1 MAPRPRR
8 SRPRALASSARRAHD
23 SVAVADV
30 ASSPKVSDRTFYV
43 FNALLSV
50 GALSFLAWLLLLRQ
64 GGGVDADLSF
74 LPAVNA
80 GLNSTAAALLVAGW
94 IAIRRGHRKLHQY
107 LMVSAFAAS
116 ALFLVSYVAYHYAHG
131 DTRYSGEGVLR
142 TIYFVVLISHVLLS
156 MVVVPMAL
164 TAFWLAYKRRFA
176 THKKVT
182 RILAPIWVYVSIT
195 GVVIFFM
202 LR

>member
-1 MAPRPRR
+1 M
-8 SRPRALASSARRAHD
+8 SN
-23 SVAVADV
+23 DV
-30 ASSPKVSDRTFYV
+30 AAPAPVSDRAFYV
-43 FNALLSV
+43 FNAILST

-64 GGGVDADLSF
+64 GGGVNADLSF

-80 GLNSTAAALLVAGW
+80 GLNSVAAAFLVAGW
-94 IAIRRGHRKLHQY
+94 LAIRAGNRRLHQY
-107 LMVSAFAAS
+107 FMVSAFAS
-116 ALFLVSYVAYHYAHG
+116 SSLFLVSYIVYHYAHG
-131 DTRYSGEGVLR
+131 DTRYTGEGVLR
-142 TIYFVVLISHVLLS
+142 TVYFIVLISHVLLS

-164 TAFWLAYKRRFA
+164 SAFWLAYRKRFA

-182 RILAPIWVYVSIT
+182 RILAPIWVYVSVT